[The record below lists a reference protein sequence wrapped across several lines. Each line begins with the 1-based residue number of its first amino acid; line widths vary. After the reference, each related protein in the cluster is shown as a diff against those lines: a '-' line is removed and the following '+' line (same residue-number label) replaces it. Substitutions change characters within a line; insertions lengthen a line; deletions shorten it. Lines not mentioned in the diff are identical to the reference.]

1 MSHKSNSSRLCSLL
15 IIALLSTGLF
25 AAAFLTNEALGYPYW
40 LSGWSY
46 RKSHVVGSAAGA
58 GTGYQTMVQVTYTNS
73 SSSSWLEVLPT
84 NIPLFMTTDVSSNG
98 TVFAGDNNYQV
109 YRSTDSGLTF
119 SNIFSIP
126 VQSDPWGVH
135 AGKVWTVFVDSRD
148 YLLISAGSTNR
159 IYRSTN
165 GGVSFVEVLNLPG
178 RSANDGMI
186 ISMTEDASGNLY
198 AAEYA
203 NVPPARLWKS
213 TDGGA
218 TWSSLRSWDARHLH
232 AVKFNS
238 YNGWLYVVIG
248 EDVSGTTEH
257 QTVWRSKD
265 GGNNWQLIVAR
276 GSGTDTKYLPI
287 EFIGNDVY
295 LGQDRNGP
303 SDTDDI
309 HRITDDGV
317 SEPFSPVT
325 VYDNPYLA
333 AIMTFAT
340 KLNDTIIFTT
350 SSEGYTATCQVVMS
364 NNGVNWTVLNAQDV
378 SPSYRWINELTIH
391 PRKGIVYG
399 CINMNYCYYIASP
412 STPRPPSLH
421 PPLNTVSMEGHCK
434 TDFGDVRFTDD
445 DGATLLD
452 YWMETKVDG
461 ESATFWVEVSDDL
474 SSVNRTIYMYYG
486 KSDATTTSN
495 ADNTFVFFD
504 GFSGDLS
511 KWTNVS
517 GTGTWTIE
525 SGNLVIQPE
534 ALTENDYL
542 VTASALGVN
551 GLAIRT
557 RMQSTQIPPPSGSP
571 QAHPG
576 VIWHANTLTG
586 TNHRNDQLYFR
597 PHDTAPSSSQ
607 GNIQPASYSGTV
619 NFHDGKPGSYYIWN
633 TWNTVEV
640 RIPPS
645 GNLTLYG
652 NDVSWHNWNNQS
664 YSYDHIGLMAHGG
677 GKDYF
682 DYFAVRKFVDP
693 EPAHGIWGN
702 EETASYARIYVDLPT
717 IQKGPGDIYTTFQT
731 NIMIANVTDLR
742 GFEFNLTWDNSL
754 VTLVQ
759 IDFNTTLDAVWGHDN
774 WFLACNLTQTGFYE
788 LAAVSTATGFTT
800 TEAASLAMLEFRVED
815 PYSNFEKNTTIHF
828 AAHKLS
834 DSKWKPIVHT
844 AQDASYRITGE
855 MAALLMSPSSV
866 TCRKFGEIFTVAL
879 NVSKAANVSG
889 FEFEA
894 HYNATLLDIAG
905 ITWNAFGTGTYATDE
920 INGILVGYTSG
931 SSVSGNLTLMT
942 VTFNATYNH
951 MWKDESQV
959 LGWRNNQT
967 GTIFIQKA
975 NLSYPSSPDARY
987 ERGGMNQIDVGPD
1000 FAYTFSPI
1008 QGDVDND
1015 GKVSVFDLRTMAAYY
1030 NAEQG
1035 DPNWS
1040 QASKYD
1046 LNGDDTIDIFDLV
1059 VVGSNFGYIYTP

>member
-1 MSHKSNSSRLCSLL
+1 
-15 IIALLSTGLF
+15 
-25 AAAFLTNEALGYPYW
+25 
-40 LSGWSY
+40 
-46 RKSHVVGSAAGA
+46 
-58 GTGYQTMVQVTYTNS
+58 
-73 SSSSWLEVLPT
+73 
-84 NIPLFMTTDVSSNG
+84 MTTDVSSNG

-109 YRSTDSGLTF
+109 YKSTDSGLTF

-165 GGVSFVEVLNLPG
+165 GGASFVEVLDLN

-265 GGNNWQLIVAR
+265 AGTNWQLIVAR

-309 HRITDDGV
+309 HKITDDGV
-317 SEPFSPVT
+317 SEPFSPIT

-399 CINMNYCYYIASP
+399 CINISYCYYIASP
-412 STPRPPSLH
+412 STPRPPSLQ

-461 ESATFWVEVSDDL
+461 ESATFWVEVADDL

-495 ADNTFVFFD
+495 ADSTFVFFD

-534 ALTENDYL
+534 DLTENDYL

-702 EETASYARIYVDLPT
+702 EETASYARIYVDPAL
-717 IQKGPGDIYTTFQT
+717 IEKGTGDIHTTFQT

-759 IDFNTTLDAVWGHDN
+759 INFNTALDAIWGHDI
-774 WFLACNLTQTGFYE
+774 WFLAFNLTETGLYE
-788 LAAVSTATGFTT
+788 LAAVSTGTGFTT
-800 TEAASLAMLEFRVED
+800 TEAASLATLEFRVED
-815 PYSNFEKNTTIHF
+815 PHSNFEMNTTIHF
-828 AAHKLS
+828 STHKLS
-834 DSKWKPIVHT
+834 DSKWTPITHT
-844 AQDASYRITGE
+844 ADDGLYRITGGKPTLSLGP
-855 MAALLMSPSSV
+855 ASK
-866 TCRKFGEIFTVAL
+866 TCRTYNETFTVHV
-879 NVSKAANVSG
+879 NVTNAGNAEDFR
-889 FEFEA
+889 FEIQ
-894 HYNATLLDIAG
+894 HNATLLDVVG
-905 ITWNAFGTGTYATDE
+905 IDWNAWGTGTFTADE
-920 INGILVGYTSG
+920 VNGILTGYTSG
-931 SSVSGNLTLMT
+931 SPLSGNVTLLTI
-942 VTFNATYNH
+942 TFNATYHH
-951 MWKDESQV
+951 MWKDESTV
-959 LGWRNNQT
+959 SGWKNIQT
-967 GTIFIQKA
+967 GTIYIQWA
-975 NLSYPSSPDARY
+975 NLSYPTGPDLGY
-987 ERGGMNQIDVGPD
+987 VRGGLDHINVGPD
-1000 FAYTFSPI
+1000 HAYTFSPI
-1008 QGDVDND
+1008 RGDVDND
-1015 GKVSVFDLRTMAAYY
+1015 GNVNVFDLRSMAAYY
-1030 NAEQG
+1030 NVAQG

-1040 QASKYD
+1040 QASQYD
-1046 LNGDDTIDIFDLV
+1046 LNGDGMIDIFDLV
-1059 VVGSNFGYIYTP
+1059 IVATNFGYTYIP